1 MRRPVSV
8 DRTLKLRFNGGA
20 GFRRGDLEE
29 DRRPSALS
37 NPGSPLL
44 RTLSLFVAL
53 FAFWLLLSGHYTV
66 WLIGAGAL
74 VAAVVAA
81 GGRRV
86 GYGDREGH
94 PVERIGTGLL
104 YWPWLV
110 VEILK
115 SSLDVTK
122 VILSGR
128 TPEPRFFTVD
138 FGPRTP
144 VGIAT
149 YANSITLT
157 PGTITV
163 EVDPVDHRFR
173 VHALTAAGEAGV
185 REGGMDRRVR
195 RFEGGR

>member
-1 MRRPVSV
+1 MRS
-8 DRTLKLRFNGGA
+8 
-20 GFRRGDLEE
+20 
-29 DRRPSALS
+29 
-37 NPGSPLL
+37 
-44 RTLSLFVAL
+44 LSLFL
-53 FAFWLLLSGHYTV
+53 SLLAFWLLLSGHYTA
-66 WLIGAGAL
+66 WLVGAGVL
-74 VAAVVAA
+74 VAAAVAFA
-81 GGRRV
+81 AHAV
-86 GYGDREGH
+86 GIGDREGH
-94 PVERIGTGLL
+94 PVDRIAAGLL

-115 SSLDVTK
+115 STLDVTK

-128 TPEPRFFTVD
+128 RPEPRFFTVD

-185 REGGMDRRVR
+185 KEGGMDRRVT
-195 RFEGGR
+195 RFEGG